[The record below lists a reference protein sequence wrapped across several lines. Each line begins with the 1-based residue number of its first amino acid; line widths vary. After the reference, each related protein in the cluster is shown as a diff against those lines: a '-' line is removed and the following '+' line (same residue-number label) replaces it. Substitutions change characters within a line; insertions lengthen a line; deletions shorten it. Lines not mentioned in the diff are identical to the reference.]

1 MAIGT
6 KDGLHNHSL
15 GELLKRLSDQVTSLL
30 RQEVELAKAEVGEK
44 GKETARAGAYF
55 GIAAILGLLAL
66 GALTAFLILAL
77 DGAIPNWAAALVV
90 GVALAAVAAAVAL
103 AGRNRLR
110 EAAPPVPSEA
120 VESTKEDIQW
130 AKTRLQSGRR

>member
-1 MAIGT
+1 MST
-6 KDGLHNHSL
+6 ETVNGLHDKPLS
-15 GELLKRLSDQVTSLL
+15 ELLKRLSDEVTTLV
-30 RQEVELAKAEVGEK
+30 RQEVELAKAEVNEK
-44 GKETARAGAYF
+44 AKKSAKAGAFF
-55 GIAAILGLLAL
+55 GVAAILGLLAL

-90 GVALAAVAAAVAL
+90 GAALTGVAAAAAIL
-103 AGRNRLR
+103 GRDRIR

-130 AKTRLQSGRR
+130 AKTRLKSGRR